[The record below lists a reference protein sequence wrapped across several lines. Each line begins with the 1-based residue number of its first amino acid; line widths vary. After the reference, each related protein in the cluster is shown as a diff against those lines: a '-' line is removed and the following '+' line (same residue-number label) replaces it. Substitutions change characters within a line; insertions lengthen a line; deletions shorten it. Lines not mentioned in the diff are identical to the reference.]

1 MINFLSSWAEQVILA
16 VIIATILELILPNS
30 KNKKYVQMVIGVY
43 VLFNIISP
51 IIKNKEKLVFSE
63 IDLDKYITTS
73 TKVEQSSMDARLE
86 KIYLDELE
94 NNIKSKF
101 KNVGIEIIKCTIDV
115 ELDTTKKNA
124 GIHSIDVK
132 VKNVDDEQKIL
143 KLKQEIIEEYEISE
157 EVAKRLNL
165 AKKENRRIIA
175 VGTTVVRTLEANVSK
190 FNEFKAEKASTN
202 IFITPGYTFKA
213 IDCLIT
219 NFHLPKSTLIM
230 LVSAFIGREFTLSL
244 YNHAVKEKYMFFS
257 FGDAMFIYGSKK
269 N

>member
-1 MINFLSSWAEQVILA
+1 MISFLSSWAEQVILA
-16 VIIATILELILPNS
+16 VIISTILELILPNS

-101 KNVGIEIIKCTIDV
+101 KNAGIEIIKCTIDA

-132 VKNVDDEQKIL
+132 VKSVDDEQKVSKI
-143 KLKQEIIEEYEISE
+143 KQEIIEEYEISE
-157 EVAKRLNL
+157 DKI
-165 AKKENRRIIA
+165 KIII
-175 VGTTVVRTLEANVSK
+175 K
-190 FNEFKAEKASTN
+190 
-202 IFITPGYTFKA
+202 
-213 IDCLIT
+213 
-219 NFHLPKSTLIM
+219 
-230 LVSAFIGREFTLSL
+230 
-244 YNHAVKEKYMFFS
+244 
-257 FGDAMFIYGSKK
+257 
-269 N
+269 

>member
-1 MINFLSSWAEQVILA
+1 MISFLSSWAEQVILA

-51 IIKNKEKLVFSE
+51 IIKNREKLVFSE

-101 KNVGIEIIKCTIDV
+101 KNAGIEIIKCTIDA

-132 VKNVDDEQKIL
+132 VKNVDDEKKIS
-143 KLKQEIIEEYEISE
+143 KIKQEIIEEYEISE
-157 EVAKRLNL
+157 DKI
-165 AKKENRRIIA
+165 KIII
-175 VGTTVVRTLEANVSK
+175 K
-190 FNEFKAEKASTN
+190 
-202 IFITPGYTFKA
+202 
-213 IDCLIT
+213 
-219 NFHLPKSTLIM
+219 
-230 LVSAFIGREFTLSL
+230 
-244 YNHAVKEKYMFFS
+244 
-257 FGDAMFIYGSKK
+257 
-269 N
+269 

>member
-1 MINFLSSWAEQVILA
+1 MISFLSSWAEQVILA

-63 IDLDKYITTS
+63 IDLNKYITTS

-101 KNVGIEIIKCTIDV
+101 KNAGIEIIKCTIDA

-132 VKNVDDEQKIL
+132 VKNVDDEKKFSKI
-143 KLKQEIIEEYEISE
+143 KQEIIEEYEISE
-157 EVAKRLNL
+157 DKI
-165 AKKENRRIIA
+165 KIII
-175 VGTTVVRTLEANVSK
+175 K
-190 FNEFKAEKASTN
+190 
-202 IFITPGYTFKA
+202 
-213 IDCLIT
+213 
-219 NFHLPKSTLIM
+219 
-230 LVSAFIGREFTLSL
+230 
-244 YNHAVKEKYMFFS
+244 
-257 FGDAMFIYGSKK
+257 
-269 N
+269 

>member
-1 MINFLSSWAEQVILA
+1 MINFLSSWAEQVVLA

-101 KNVGIEIIKCTIDV
+101 KNVGIEIIKCTIDA

-132 VKNVDDEQKIL
+132 VKNVDDEKKIS
-143 KLKQEIIEEYEISE
+143 KIKQEIIEEYEISE
-157 EVAKRLNL
+157 DKI
-165 AKKENRRIIA
+165 KIII
-175 VGTTVVRTLEANVSK
+175 K
-190 FNEFKAEKASTN
+190 
-202 IFITPGYTFKA
+202 
-213 IDCLIT
+213 
-219 NFHLPKSTLIM
+219 
-230 LVSAFIGREFTLSL
+230 
-244 YNHAVKEKYMFFS
+244 
-257 FGDAMFIYGSKK
+257 
-269 N
+269 

>member
-1 MINFLSSWAEQVILA
+1 MIIFLSSWAEQVILA

-101 KNVGIEIIKCTIDV
+101 KNAGIEIIKCTIDA

-132 VKNVDDEQKIL
+132 VKNVDDEKKIS
-143 KLKQEIIEEYEISE
+143 KIKQEIIEEYEISE
-157 EVAKRLNL
+157 DKVK
-165 AKKENRRIIA
+165 III
-175 VGTTVVRTLEANVSK
+175 K
-190 FNEFKAEKASTN
+190 
-202 IFITPGYTFKA
+202 
-213 IDCLIT
+213 
-219 NFHLPKSTLIM
+219 
-230 LVSAFIGREFTLSL
+230 
-244 YNHAVKEKYMFFS
+244 
-257 FGDAMFIYGSKK
+257 
-269 N
+269 

>member
-73 TKVEQSSMDARLE
+73 TKVEQSSRDARLE

-101 KNVGIEIIKCTIDV
+101 KNAGIEIIKCTIDA

-132 VKNVDDEQKIL
+132 VKNVDDEQKVL

-157 EVAKRLNL
+157 DKI
-165 AKKENRRIIA
+165 KIII
-175 VGTTVVRTLEANVSK
+175 K
-190 FNEFKAEKASTN
+190 
-202 IFITPGYTFKA
+202 
-213 IDCLIT
+213 
-219 NFHLPKSTLIM
+219 
-230 LVSAFIGREFTLSL
+230 
-244 YNHAVKEKYMFFS
+244 
-257 FGDAMFIYGSKK
+257 
-269 N
+269 

>member
-1 MINFLSSWAEQVILA
+1 MISFLSSWAEQVILA

-101 KNVGIEIIKCTIDV
+101 KNAGIEIIKCTIDA

-132 VKNVDDEQKIL
+132 VKNVDDEKKFSKI
-143 KLKQEIIEEYEISE
+143 KQEIIEEYEISE
-157 EVAKRLNL
+157 DKI
-165 AKKENRRIIA
+165 KIII
-175 VGTTVVRTLEANVSK
+175 K
-190 FNEFKAEKASTN
+190 
-202 IFITPGYTFKA
+202 
-213 IDCLIT
+213 
-219 NFHLPKSTLIM
+219 
-230 LVSAFIGREFTLSL
+230 
-244 YNHAVKEKYMFFS
+244 
-257 FGDAMFIYGSKK
+257 
-269 N
+269 

>member
-101 KNVGIEIIKCTIDV
+101 KNAGIEIIKCTIDA

-124 GIHSIDVK
+124 GIYTIDVK
-132 VKNVDDEQKIL
+132 VKNVDDEKKIS
-143 KLKQEIIEEYEISE
+143 KIKQEIIEEYEISE
-157 EVAKRLNL
+157 DKI
-165 AKKENRRIIA
+165 KIII
-175 VGTTVVRTLEANVSK
+175 K
-190 FNEFKAEKASTN
+190 
-202 IFITPGYTFKA
+202 
-213 IDCLIT
+213 
-219 NFHLPKSTLIM
+219 
-230 LVSAFIGREFTLSL
+230 
-244 YNHAVKEKYMFFS
+244 
-257 FGDAMFIYGSKK
+257 
-269 N
+269 

>member
-1 MINFLSSWAEQVILA
+1 MISFLSSWAEQVILA

-73 TKVEQSSMDARLE
+73 TKIEQSSMDARLE

-101 KNVGIEIIKCTIDV
+101 KNAGIEIIKCTIDA

-132 VKNVDDEQKIL
+132 VKNVDDEQKIS
-143 KLKQEIIEEYEISE
+143 KIKQEIIEEYEVSE
-157 EVAKRLNL
+157 DKI
-165 AKKENRRIIA
+165 KIII
-175 VGTTVVRTLEANVSK
+175 K
-190 FNEFKAEKASTN
+190 
-202 IFITPGYTFKA
+202 
-213 IDCLIT
+213 
-219 NFHLPKSTLIM
+219 
-230 LVSAFIGREFTLSL
+230 
-244 YNHAVKEKYMFFS
+244 
-257 FGDAMFIYGSKK
+257 
-269 N
+269 

>member
-43 VLFNIISP
+43 VLFNIILP

-101 KNVGIEIIKCTIDV
+101 KNAGIEIIKCTIDA

-132 VKNVDDEQKIL
+132 VKNVDDEKKIS
-143 KLKQEIIEEYEISE
+143 KIKQEIIEEYEISE
-157 EVAKRLNL
+157 DKI
-165 AKKENRRIIA
+165 KIII
-175 VGTTVVRTLEANVSK
+175 K
-190 FNEFKAEKASTN
+190 
-202 IFITPGYTFKA
+202 
-213 IDCLIT
+213 
-219 NFHLPKSTLIM
+219 
-230 LVSAFIGREFTLSL
+230 
-244 YNHAVKEKYMFFS
+244 
-257 FGDAMFIYGSKK
+257 
-269 N
+269 

>member
-51 IIKNKEKLVFSE
+51 IIKNREKLVFSE

-73 TKVEQSSMDARLE
+73 TKIEQSSMDARLE

-101 KNVGIEIIKCTIDV
+101 KNAGIEIIKCTIDA

-132 VKNVDDEQKIL
+132 VKNVDDEKKIS
-143 KLKQEIIEEYEISE
+143 KIKQEIIEEYEISE
-157 EVAKRLNL
+157 DKI
-165 AKKENRRIIA
+165 KIII
-175 VGTTVVRTLEANVSK
+175 K
-190 FNEFKAEKASTN
+190 
-202 IFITPGYTFKA
+202 
-213 IDCLIT
+213 
-219 NFHLPKSTLIM
+219 
-230 LVSAFIGREFTLSL
+230 
-244 YNHAVKEKYMFFS
+244 
-257 FGDAMFIYGSKK
+257 
-269 N
+269 

>member
-101 KNVGIEIIKCTIDV
+101 KNAGIEIIKCTIDA

-124 GIHSIDVK
+124 GIHAIDVK
-132 VKNVDDEQKIL
+132 VKNVDDEKKIS
-143 KLKQEIIEEYEISE
+143 KIKQEIIEEYEISE
-157 EVAKRLNL
+157 DKI
-165 AKKENRRIIA
+165 KIII
-175 VGTTVVRTLEANVSK
+175 K
-190 FNEFKAEKASTN
+190 
-202 IFITPGYTFKA
+202 
-213 IDCLIT
+213 
-219 NFHLPKSTLIM
+219 
-230 LVSAFIGREFTLSL
+230 
-244 YNHAVKEKYMFFS
+244 
-257 FGDAMFIYGSKK
+257 
-269 N
+269 

>member
-1 MINFLSSWAEQVILA
+1 MINFLSSWAEQVILV

-101 KNVGIEIIKCTIDV
+101 KNAGIEIIKCTIDA

-132 VKNVDDEQKIL
+132 VKNVDDEQKIS
-143 KLKQEIIEEYEISE
+143 KIKQEIIEEYEISE
-157 EVAKRLNL
+157 DKI
-165 AKKENRRIIA
+165 KIII
-175 VGTTVVRTLEANVSK
+175 K
-190 FNEFKAEKASTN
+190 
-202 IFITPGYTFKA
+202 
-213 IDCLIT
+213 
-219 NFHLPKSTLIM
+219 
-230 LVSAFIGREFTLSL
+230 
-244 YNHAVKEKYMFFS
+244 
-257 FGDAMFIYGSKK
+257 
-269 N
+269 

>member
-73 TKVEQSSMDARLE
+73 TKVEQSSMDARLK

-101 KNVGIEIIKCTIDV
+101 KNAGIEIIKCTIDA

-132 VKNVDDEQKIL
+132 VKNVDDEKKIS
-143 KLKQEIIEEYEISE
+143 KIKQEIIEEYEISE
-157 EVAKRLNL
+157 DKI
-165 AKKENRRIIA
+165 KIII
-175 VGTTVVRTLEANVSK
+175 K
-190 FNEFKAEKASTN
+190 
-202 IFITPGYTFKA
+202 
-213 IDCLIT
+213 
-219 NFHLPKSTLIM
+219 
-230 LVSAFIGREFTLSL
+230 
-244 YNHAVKEKYMFFS
+244 
-257 FGDAMFIYGSKK
+257 
-269 N
+269 

>member
-73 TKVEQSSMDARLE
+73 TKVEQSSMYARLE

-101 KNVGIEIIKCTIDV
+101 KNAGIEIIKCTIDA

-132 VKNVDDEQKIL
+132 VKNVDDEKKIS
-143 KLKQEIIEEYEISE
+143 KIKQEIIEEYEISE
-157 EVAKRLNL
+157 DKI
-165 AKKENRRIIA
+165 KIII
-175 VGTTVVRTLEANVSK
+175 K
-190 FNEFKAEKASTN
+190 
-202 IFITPGYTFKA
+202 
-213 IDCLIT
+213 
-219 NFHLPKSTLIM
+219 
-230 LVSAFIGREFTLSL
+230 
-244 YNHAVKEKYMFFS
+244 
-257 FGDAMFIYGSKK
+257 
-269 N
+269 

>member
-101 KNVGIEIIKCTIDV
+101 KNAGIEIIKCTIDA

-132 VKNVDDEQKIL
+132 VKNVDDEQKIS
-143 KLKQEIIEEYEISE
+143 KIKQEIIEEYEISE
-157 EVAKRLNL
+157 DKI
-165 AKKENRRIIA
+165 KIII
-175 VGTTVVRTLEANVSK
+175 K
-190 FNEFKAEKASTN
+190 
-202 IFITPGYTFKA
+202 
-213 IDCLIT
+213 
-219 NFHLPKSTLIM
+219 
-230 LVSAFIGREFTLSL
+230 
-244 YNHAVKEKYMFFS
+244 
-257 FGDAMFIYGSKK
+257 
-269 N
+269 

>member
-101 KNVGIEIIKCTIDV
+101 KNAGIEIIKCTIDA

-132 VKNVDDEQKIL
+132 VKNVDDEQKIS
-143 KLKQEIIEEYEISE
+143 KIKQEIIEE
-157 EVAKRLNL
+157 
-165 AKKENRRIIA
+165 
-175 VGTTVVRTLEANVSK
+175 
-190 FNEFKAEKASTN
+190 
-202 IFITPGYTFKA
+202 
-213 IDCLIT
+213 
-219 NFHLPKSTLIM
+219 
-230 LVSAFIGREFTLSL
+230 
-244 YNHAVKEKYMFFS
+244 
-257 FGDAMFIYGSKK
+257 
-269 N
+269 

>member
-101 KNVGIEIIKCTIDV
+101 KNAGIEIIKCTIDA

-132 VKNVDDEQKIL
+132 VKNVDDEKKIS
-143 KLKQEIIEEYEISE
+143 KIKQEIIKEYEISE
-157 EVAKRLNL
+157 DKI
-165 AKKENRRIIA
+165 KIII
-175 VGTTVVRTLEANVSK
+175 K
-190 FNEFKAEKASTN
+190 
-202 IFITPGYTFKA
+202 
-213 IDCLIT
+213 
-219 NFHLPKSTLIM
+219 
-230 LVSAFIGREFTLSL
+230 
-244 YNHAVKEKYMFFS
+244 
-257 FGDAMFIYGSKK
+257 
-269 N
+269 

>member
-1 MINFLSSWAEQVILA
+1 MISFLSSWAEQVILA
-16 VIIATILELILPNS
+16 VIIATILELILPNG

-101 KNVGIEIIKCTIDV
+101 KNAGIEIIKCTIDA

-124 GIHSIDVK
+124 GINSIDVK
-132 VKNVDDEQKIL
+132 VKNVDDEKKIS
-143 KLKQEIIEEYEISE
+143 KIKQEIIEEYEISE
-157 EVAKRLNL
+157 DKI
-165 AKKENRRIIA
+165 KIII
-175 VGTTVVRTLEANVSK
+175 K
-190 FNEFKAEKASTN
+190 
-202 IFITPGYTFKA
+202 
-213 IDCLIT
+213 
-219 NFHLPKSTLIM
+219 
-230 LVSAFIGREFTLSL
+230 
-244 YNHAVKEKYMFFS
+244 
-257 FGDAMFIYGSKK
+257 
-269 N
+269 

>member
-1 MINFLSSWAEQVILA
+1 MISFLSSWAEQVILA

-63 IDLDKYITTS
+63 IYLDKYITTS

-101 KNVGIEIIKCTIDV
+101 KNAGIEIIKCTIDA

-132 VKNVDDEQKIL
+132 VKNVDDEKKIL
-143 KLKQEIIEEYEISE
+143 KIKQEIIEEYEISE
-157 EVAKRLNL
+157 DKI
-165 AKKENRRIIA
+165 KIII
-175 VGTTVVRTLEANVSK
+175 K
-190 FNEFKAEKASTN
+190 
-202 IFITPGYTFKA
+202 
-213 IDCLIT
+213 
-219 NFHLPKSTLIM
+219 
-230 LVSAFIGREFTLSL
+230 
-244 YNHAVKEKYMFFS
+244 
-257 FGDAMFIYGSKK
+257 
-269 N
+269 

>member
-1 MINFLSSWAEQVILA
+1 MISFLSSWAEQVILA

-101 KNVGIEIIKCTIDV
+101 KNAGIEIIKCTIDA

-132 VKNVDDEQKIL
+132 VKNVDDEKKISEI
-143 KLKQEIIEEYEISE
+143 KQEIIEEYEISE
-157 EVAKRLNL
+157 DKI
-165 AKKENRRIIA
+165 KIII
-175 VGTTVVRTLEANVSK
+175 K
-190 FNEFKAEKASTN
+190 
-202 IFITPGYTFKA
+202 
-213 IDCLIT
+213 
-219 NFHLPKSTLIM
+219 
-230 LVSAFIGREFTLSL
+230 
-244 YNHAVKEKYMFFS
+244 
-257 FGDAMFIYGSKK
+257 
-269 N
+269 

>member
-30 KNKKYVQMVIGVY
+30 KNKKYVHMVIGVY

-101 KNVGIEIIKCTIDV
+101 KNAGIEIIKCTIDA

-132 VKNVDDEQKIL
+132 VKNVDDEKKIS
-143 KLKQEIIEEYEISE
+143 KIKQEIIEEYEISE
-157 EVAKRLNL
+157 DKI
-165 AKKENRRIIA
+165 KIII
-175 VGTTVVRTLEANVSK
+175 K
-190 FNEFKAEKASTN
+190 
-202 IFITPGYTFKA
+202 
-213 IDCLIT
+213 
-219 NFHLPKSTLIM
+219 
-230 LVSAFIGREFTLSL
+230 
-244 YNHAVKEKYMFFS
+244 
-257 FGDAMFIYGSKK
+257 
-269 N
+269 

>member
-1 MINFLSSWAEQVILA
+1 MISFLSSWAEQVILA

-63 IDLDKYITTS
+63 IDLEKYITTS

-101 KNVGIEIIKCTIDV
+101 KNAGIEIIKCTIDA

-132 VKNVDDEQKIL
+132 VKNVDDEQKIS
-143 KLKQEIIEEYEISE
+143 KIKQEIIEEYEISE
-157 EVAKRLNL
+157 DKI
-165 AKKENRRIIA
+165 KIII
-175 VGTTVVRTLEANVSK
+175 K
-190 FNEFKAEKASTN
+190 
-202 IFITPGYTFKA
+202 
-213 IDCLIT
+213 
-219 NFHLPKSTLIM
+219 
-230 LVSAFIGREFTLSL
+230 
-244 YNHAVKEKYMFFS
+244 
-257 FGDAMFIYGSKK
+257 
-269 N
+269 

>member
-30 KNKKYVQMVIGVY
+30 KNKKYVQMVIGIY

-101 KNVGIEIIKCTIDV
+101 KNAGIEIIKCTIDA

-132 VKNVDDEQKIL
+132 VKNVDDEKKIS
-143 KLKQEIIEEYEISE
+143 KIKQEIIEEYEISE
-157 EVAKRLNL
+157 DKI
-165 AKKENRRIIA
+165 KIII
-175 VGTTVVRTLEANVSK
+175 K
-190 FNEFKAEKASTN
+190 
-202 IFITPGYTFKA
+202 
-213 IDCLIT
+213 
-219 NFHLPKSTLIM
+219 
-230 LVSAFIGREFTLSL
+230 
-244 YNHAVKEKYMFFS
+244 
-257 FGDAMFIYGSKK
+257 
-269 N
+269 

>member
-101 KNVGIEIIKCTIDV
+101 KNVGIEIIKCTIDA

-124 GIHSIDVK
+124 GIHSIYVK
-132 VKNVDDEQKIL
+132 VKNVDDEQKIS
-143 KLKQEIIEEYEISE
+143 KIKQEIIEEYEISE
-157 EVAKRLNL
+157 DKI
-165 AKKENRRIIA
+165 KIII
-175 VGTTVVRTLEANVSK
+175 K
-190 FNEFKAEKASTN
+190 
-202 IFITPGYTFKA
+202 
-213 IDCLIT
+213 
-219 NFHLPKSTLIM
+219 
-230 LVSAFIGREFTLSL
+230 
-244 YNHAVKEKYMFFS
+244 
-257 FGDAMFIYGSKK
+257 
-269 N
+269 